1 MPTTVI
7 VKGKKRVI
15 GKSIPV
21 IMKQAE
27 RSANELKKTVSVAV
41 KKHRQRT
48 RVMRHALAKANA
60 ALEKLQ
66 AELSG
71 VMARITY
78 IEAIDENM
86 NSAWPDW
93 YEHAEKLWNEK
104 KDDSRIKKADRKV
117 LAEEKRAMV
126 ILKGLK
132 DDVATI
138 GGKVEKHEAALK
150 NVMSKLA

>member
-27 RSANELKKTVSVAV
+27 RSAEDLKKTVSVAM

-60 ALEKLQ
+60 ALEKLEH
-66 AELSG
+66 ELG
-71 VMARITY
+71 TVMDLVKY
-78 IEAIDENM
+78 IEGIEENM
-86 NSAWPDW
+86 NSAWPHW
-93 YEHAEKLWNEK
+93 YEISEKAWNEK
-104 KDDSRIKKADRKV
+104 KDDSGIKKADRKV
-117 LAEEKRAMV
+117 LAEEKRAMA
-126 ILKGLK
+126 ILKDLK
-132 DDVATI
+132 DAVATI

-150 NVMSKLA
+150 NVMSKLV